1 MNLADYPSLA
11 AYIADLEARFSKLAA
26 HGVFVTDSEQ
36 RYVLLRGLTANY
48 DNIKSSVLSYRDRE
62 GEQGRLSDGHLPA

>member
-11 AYIADLEARFSKLAA
+11 AYIADLEARFNKLAA
-26 HGVFVTDSEQ
+26 HGVFITDSEQ

-48 DNIKSSVLSYRDRE
+48 DNIKSSVLS
-62 GEQGRLSDGHLPA
+62 